1 MFLVSDARR
10 LGLDSQLR
18 EALLRIQFR
27 GFCKAK
33 LQISASEV
41 CIGCSCSLGS
51 QLICFLLAC
60 CFVGFYYAIFASFV
74 LASYFA
80 YICLISDQTR

>member
-33 LQISASEV
+33 LQISASKV
-41 CIGCSCSLGS
+41 YIGCSYSLGS
-51 QLICFLLAC
+51 QLIYFLLAC